1 MEQTT
6 QLHLYVDETGRP
18 YEPNEKL
25 PITID
30 QLNIIKTT
38 IAEKY
43 GLNFTKDVQH
53 KSWYPT

>member
-53 KSWYPT
+53 KS